1 MTLKG
6 PDAHSDRFLNDL
18 AAINQRIGR
27 ATREISSGRR
37 INTASDAPDEISHLL
52 SLRSSLSAT
61 VQSKANL
68 GRVQTEVDTSE
79 RALSHAVD
87 VLDRVQVLGTQGGT
101 DLLDA
106 EVRRTLSGEVEQLLG
121 QLVNAANSEIEGRF
135 VFAGDTDQTPPYS
148 FDPSQDDAVSDYGGA
163 TTTRQ
168 VGHPSGSRFA
178 VSKSA
183 STIFEAAE
191 PENNVFGAV
200 NALRNALRDSDAAAV
215 RTALT
220 QVRTAARYLNSQ
232 QSFYGG
238 VQNQVT
244 EATDYAEKQIV
255 LIKQQLSGVEDADV
269 TAAIL
274 ELKDATQVQ
283 ELALAAESRRPR
295 STLFDYLR

>member
-37 INTASDAPDEISHLL
+37 INSPSDAPDEISQLL
-52 SLRSSLSAT
+52 SLRSSLSST
-61 VQSKANL
+61 VQSKSNL
-68 GRVQTEVDTSE
+68 GLVRTEVDTAE
-79 RALSHAVD
+79 RALSHAVE
-87 VLDRVQVLGTQGGT
+87 VLDRVQVLGTQGAT

-106 EVRRTLSGEVEQLLG
+106 EVRRTLAGEVEQLLG
-121 QLVNAANSEIEGRF
+121 QLVNAANTEIEGRF
-135 VFAGDTDQTPPYS
+135 VFAGDTDQTPPYT
-148 FDPSQDDAVSDYGGA
+148 FDSTQDDAVSDYGGA
-163 TTTRQ
+163 PTTRQ
-168 VGHPSGSRFA
+168 LGHPSGSRFA
-178 VSKSA
+178 VSKTA
-183 STIFEAAE
+183 HTIFEAAE

-200 NALRNALRDSDAAAV
+200 NALRNALRDSDPAAV
-215 RTALT
+215 RAALA
-220 QVRTAARYLNSQ
+220 QVRTAAKHLNSQ

-255 LIKQQLSGVEDADV
+255 LLKQRISGVEDADI